1 MLSDTFHNP
10 HILKDSK
17 KLTQL
22 VYGMVFQPSNDI
34 NTGVT
39 SEVSNLFTFGNEHL
53 QGIGQLKFKTLKS
66 ENIDCFYFYTG

>member
-22 VYGMVFQPSNDI
+22 QYGMVYQPSNEI

-39 SEVSNLFTFGNEHL
+39 PEVSNLFIFGNE
-53 QGIGQLKFKTLKS
+53 
-66 ENIDCFYFYTG
+66 YFL